1 MWGGKKF
8 RMLGAWKIMNP
19 GVAAWSFFS
28 HVAKLSGIFSL

>member
-8 RMLGAWKIMNP
+8 RMLRAWKIVNP
-19 GVAAWSFFS
+19 GVEARSFFS